1 MDIILPDKLM
11 HILMMSGTFSII
23 MMIFLQNVKKQSFI
37 KKSGQIW
44 VLNLLFSFLLG
55 IPFGM
60 IFYNLSLCDSI
71 WIGVFTFI
79 GAPSIYQTLKSQN
92 IVNYK
97 PSSLQDTVSVPKEN
111 EIQR

>member
-1 MDIILPDKLM
+1 MDIILPDKLLN
-11 HILMMSGTFSII
+11 ILMMSGTFSIV

-37 KKSGQIW
+37 KKGVQVW

-60 IFYNLSLCDSI
+60 VFYNLSLVDSI
-71 WIGVFTFI
+71 WIGVFTFV
-79 GAPSIYQTLKSQN
+79 GAPSIYQALKSQN
-92 IVNYK
+92 IVNYT
-97 PSSLQDTVSVPKEN
+97 PSSLKDTVSIPKEN